1 MPKGFMFVMSN
12 PVPGKEDEFNDWY
25 ENHLPEV
32 VQVPGIAAA
41 QRFEAVPNMGGQLP
55 PQRYIAVYELDT
67 DDPQEA
73 LANLRQARDALSSDM
88 TPAFD
93 LSTVQSYAYR
103 AVGPRAESVG

>member
-1 MPKGFMFVMSN
+1 MPKGFMFVMSD
-12 PVPGKEDEFNDWY
+12 PIAGREDEFNDWY

-32 VQVPGIAAA
+32 VKVPGIAAA
-41 QRFEAVPNMGGQLP
+41 QRFEAIPNMQGNVP

-67 DDPQEA
+67 DDPAEA
-73 LANLRQARDALSSDM
+73 LENLSKARDALASDM

-103 AVGPRAESVG
+103 AVGPRAE